1 MGKFSSGDGSSEEDF
16 ESGGKP
22 ESSES
27 VESKGDETPR
37 ASEPTQELIADIE
50 SAFESFTVSEV
61 DVDGMKISMVGLDE
75 LPMERLMR
83 MAHADGKRQVMIMRE
98 YIKLCLVNPTQWDSL
113 ETLNFEQFTNFV
125 RDWIVGSKGIPLM
138 EQEEDFEDDE

>member
-1 MGKFSSGDGSSEEDF
+1 
-16 ESGGKP
+16 
-22 ESSES
+22 
-27 VESKGDETPR
+27 
-37 ASEPTQELIADIE
+37 
-50 SAFESFTVSEV
+50 
-61 DVDGMKISMVGLDE
+61 MKISMVGLDE